1 LQGEIKEKR
10 MKIGK
15 KALAALCSMAL
26 AATMFVLVGCS
37 SPAPAPAAS
46 ASATPVVKTYVIATD
61 TTFAPFEFQDAQ
73 GQYIGIDMDLLAAVA
88 KDQGFEY
95 EVQPLGF
102 DAALQALTSGQ
113 ADGVIA
119 GMSITTEREQIF
131 DFSAPYFD
139 SGVVMGVAAS
149 DDSITTY
156 ADLNGKTVA
165 VKNGTEGATFAEGI
179 AEANGFTLTYFKDSA
194 MMYEDVKA
202 GNSAACF
209 EDYPVLG
216 YAISQDV
223 GLKIVT
229 EMERGSS
236 YGFAVK
242 KGDNAEL
249 LALWDAGY
257 ANIKANGTYQSILD
271 KYIKK

>member
-1 LQGEIKEKR
+1 
-10 MKIGK
+10 MKLGK
-15 KALAALCSMAL
+15 KALVILCSLALVASMSML
-26 AATMFVLVGCS
+26 AACGGGSGSTSGT
-37 SPAPAPAAS
+37 AS
-46 ASATPVVKTYVIATD
+46 GGKYIIATD
-61 TTFAPFEFQDAQ
+61 TTFAPFEFQDAA
-73 GQYIGIDMDLLAAVA
+73 GNYVGIDMEILEAVA
-88 KDQGFEY
+88 KDQGIDY

-119 GMSITTEREQIF
+119 GMSITNERKEIF

-139 SGVVMGVAAS
+139 SGVVMGISAT
-149 DDSITTY
+149 DDSIKGY
-156 ADLNGKTVA
+156 EDLSGKVVA
-165 VKNGTEGATFAEGI
+165 VKNGTEGATFAEGV
-179 AEANGFTLTYFKDSA
+179 AAQYGFTLTYFKDSA

-202 GNSAACF
+202 GNSQACF

-216 YAISQDV
+216 YAISQNV

-249 LALWDAGY
+249 LSKFDAGLK
-257 ANIKANGTYQSILD
+257 NIKDNGTYQKILD

>member
-1 LQGEIKEKR
+1 
-10 MKIGK
+10 MKLGR
-15 KALAALCSMAL
+15 KALAILCSVALVASMSVL
-26 AATMFVLVGCS
+26 AACGS
-37 SPAPAPAAS
+37 GS
-46 ASATPVVKTYVIATD
+46 ANEEKFIIATD
-61 TTFAPFEFQDAQ
+61 TTFAPFEFQDAS
-73 GQYIGIDMDLLAAVA
+73 GNYIGIDMELLEAVA

-95 EVQPLGF
+95 ELQPLGF
-102 DAALQALTSGQ
+102 DAALQAVTAGQ

-119 GMSITTEREQIF
+119 GMSINDERKQIF

-139 SGVVMGVAAS
+139 SGVVMGISATDS
-149 DDSITTY
+149 SITKY
-156 ADLNGKTVA
+156 EDLAGKVVS

-179 AEANGFTLTYFKDSA
+179 ASTYGFTLTYFKDSA

-202 GNSAACF
+202 GNSQACF

-216 YAISQDV
+216 YAISQNV

-249 LALWDAGY
+249 LAKFDAGLK
-257 ANIKANGTYQSILD
+257 NIKDNGTYQQILD

>member
-1 LQGEIKEKR
+1 
-10 MKIGK
+10 MKFGK
-15 KALAALCSMAL
+15 KALVILCSVALVASMSML
-26 AATMFVLVGCS
+26 AACGGGS
-37 SPAPAPAAS
+37 ADNAANAPSEGTDTAPS
-46 ASATPVVKTYVIATD
+46 TEGKVYSIATD

-73 GQYIGIDMDLLAAVA
+73 GNYVGIDMEILEAVA

-95 EVQPLGF
+95 QVQPLGF

-119 GMSITTEREQIF
+119 GMSITDERKEKF

-139 SGVVMGVAAS
+139 SGVVMGVSAA
-149 DDSITTY
+149 DDTIKSY
-156 ADLNGKTVA
+156 ADLSGKTVA

-179 AEANGFTLTYFKDSA
+179 AAEYGFTLTYFKDSA

-202 GNSAACF
+202 GNSQACF

-216 YAISQDV
+216 YAISQNV

-236 YGFAVK
+236 YGFAVQ
-242 KGDNAEL
+242 KGQNAEL
-249 LALWDAGY
+249 LSKFDAGLK
-257 ANIKANGTYQSILD
+257 NIKDNGTYQQILD